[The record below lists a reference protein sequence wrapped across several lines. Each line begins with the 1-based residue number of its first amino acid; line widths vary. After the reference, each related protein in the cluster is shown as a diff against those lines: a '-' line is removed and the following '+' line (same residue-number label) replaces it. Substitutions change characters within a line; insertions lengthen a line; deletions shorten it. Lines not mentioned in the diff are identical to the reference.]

1 MPSSIAED
9 TLQRAANPKDT
20 YCGWCKH
27 PGKRIRKAGLCN
39 HCYRLKLEAT
49 RCERKLATFTPRRDP
64 SVSSVDR
71 YMLER
76 ALKVAKKMV
85 ELAKHEG
92 EYYARFTDP
101 ASGLDIEME
110 LSFICKGWLGKD
122 LFYDWA
128 NTFDWSFDETQKRL
142 LLYIFRKMIIEN
154 LRERRREI
162 AEGII
167 FREERE
173 AGIA

>member
-9 TLQRAANPKDT
+9 TLQRAANPNDT
-20 YCGWCKH
+20 YCKWCKH
-27 PGKRIRKAGLCN
+27 PDKRIRKAGLCN
-39 HCYRLKLEAT
+39 HCYRIKLEAT
-49 RCERKLATFTPRRDP
+49 RCERKLASFLPRRDP
-64 SVSSVDR
+64 RVSSVDG

-76 ALKVAKKMV
+76 ELKVAKKMV

-92 EYYARFTDP
+92 EYYARFAEP
-101 ASGLDIEME
+101 ASGLDVEME

-122 LFYDWA
+122 LFYGWA
-128 NTFDWSFDETQKRL
+128 NTFDWSFDQTQKRL
-142 LLYIFRKMIIEN
+142 LLYIFRKMKIEN
-154 LRERRREI
+154 LRERRRKI